1 MARAIVLKEYGGP
14 EQLQLDEVEVGQ
26 PGEGEVLIRHT
37 GIGVNYIDTYFRRG
51 VYPIP
56 LPAVI
61 GDQACGVV
69 EALGPGVSEFKRG
82 DRVGYGSS
90 ARAYI
95 ETRVIK
101 TKDIVRLPDGVSDE
115 IVAATLLRGLTAEY
129 LLFRAYELKPGETA
143 LVHAATGGTG
153 LIVCQWAKALGA
165 TVIASVGAASKCAAA
180 TAAGA
185 DHVLLHSADD
195 FVEQVREMTAG
206 RGVDV
211 AYDSVGRDT
220 FMKSIAC
227 LRPRG
232 MMVAYGNASGKPEP
246 FDVLSL
252 AAHGSLFLTR
262 PRLNE
267 YIATK
272 DELELSAS
280 RFFAALEHGIVRP
293 HGVERFDLADA
304 AAAHIH
310 LEDRAKFTIPIL
322 IP

>member
-1 MARAIVLKEYGGP
+1 VARAIVLKEYGGP

-69 EALGPGVSEFKRG
+69 EALGSGVSEFKRG

-95 ETRVIK
+95 EKRVIK
-101 TKDIVRLPDGVSDE
+101 TKDIVRLPDGISDE
-115 IVAATLLRGLTAEY
+115 VVAATLLRGMTAEY

-165 TVIASVGAASKCAAA
+165 TVIASVGAASKFAAA

-185 DHVLLHSADD
+185 DHVLLHNAAD
-195 FVEQVREMTAG
+195 FVEQVRAMTAG

-220 FMKSIAC
+220 FMNSIAC

-246 FDVLSL
+246 FDVLTL

-280 RFFAALEHGIVRP
+280 RFFAALEQRIVRP
-293 HGVERFDLADA
+293 HDVERFDLADA